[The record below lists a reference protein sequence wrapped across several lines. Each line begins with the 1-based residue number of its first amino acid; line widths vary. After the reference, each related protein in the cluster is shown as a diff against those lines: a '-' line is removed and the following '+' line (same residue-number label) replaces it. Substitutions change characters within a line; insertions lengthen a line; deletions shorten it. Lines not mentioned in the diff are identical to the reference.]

1 MHILY
6 LTGETIPG
14 DNGGSVHAMEVA
26 ANFVRL
32 GHQVDLVANRA
43 PGDSEKE
50 VIAGVKVRRIR
61 QQIRGR
67 TAPLLA
73 AQKILSFFRA
83 DYDLILERFS
93 ALGGTGV
100 IVSLVKGIP
109 LVCEV
114 NSPHTEELIWRY
126 NLRNPVKGL
135 LRGWRRLQF
144 RLSDVLLATRR
155 SLVPRLSRKK
165 VELVEWAANTEMFHE
180 ELRDSA
186 RVRRL
191 RWQYDLHDKTVVL
204 FLGSFRPWHG
214 IHRLPE
220 IADRVV
226 RENDEIRFLLV
237 GDGEGAP
244 RVRKEIA
251 DRGLSDYVVFAGSHP
266 YHDIPYFV
274 ACADIAIAPFDAE
287 KFEPLERF
295 GFYWS
300 PLKIFESMA
309 VGVPVV
315 TFAYDTLSR
324 LVGDDERGV
333 AVAPGNIAAMTTAVL
348 DLARDDARRSALSTA
363 AREFVKLRYTW
374 QGHVEHLER
383 LFVDLLEKRPA
394 RSGLF

>member
-14 DNGGSVHAMEVA
+14 NNGGSVHAIEVA

-32 GHQVDLVANRA
+32 GHQVDLVANMN
-43 PGDSEKE
+43 PGESEKE
-50 VIAGVKVRRIR
+50 VIAGVKVRRVVQRIG
-61 QQIRGR
+61 GR
-67 TAPLLA
+67 TLPILA
-73 AQKILSFFRA
+73 AQKVFSFFRA
-83 DYDLILERFS
+83 DYDLVLERFS

-100 IVSLVKGIP
+100 IVSIVKGIP
-109 LVCEV
+109 LVCEI

-135 LRGWRRLQF
+135 LRAWRRFQF
-144 RLSDVLLATRR
+144 RLSDLLLATRR
-155 SLVPRLSRKK
+155 SVVPKLSRNK

-180 ELRDSA
+180 ELRQSA

-191 RWQYDLHDKTVVL
+191 RWQYDLQDKTVVL

-214 IHRLPE
+214 IDRLPE

-226 RENDEIRFLLV
+226 REDDRIRFLLV
-237 GDGEGAP
+237 GDGEGAS
-244 RVRKEIA
+244 RVRKEVG
-251 DRGLSDYVVFAGSHP
+251 DRGLSDYVVFTGSQP
-266 YHDIPYFV
+266 YHEIPYFV
-274 ACADIAIAPFDAE
+274 ACADLAIAPFDAE
-287 KFEPLERF
+287 KFEPLKRF

-315 TFAYDTLSR
+315 TFDYDVLRR

-333 AVAPGNIAAMTTAVL
+333 AVPPGNIAAMTAAVL
-348 DLARDDARRSALSTA
+348 ELARDDARRSVLAAA
-363 AREFVKLRYTW
+363 ARDFVKSHYTW
-374 QGHVEHLER
+374 QAHVERLER
-383 LFVDLLEKRPA
+383 LFVDLLERRPP

>member
-14 DNGGSVHAMEVA
+14 NNGGSVHAIEVA

-32 GHQVDLVANRA
+32 GHQVDLVANMN

-50 VIAGVKVRRIR
+50 VIAGVKVRRVA
-61 QQIRGR
+61 QQIGGR
-67 TAPLLA
+67 TAPILSTR
-73 AQKILSFFRA
+73 KIFSFFRA
-83 DYDLILERFS
+83 DYDLVLERFS

-109 LVCEV
+109 LIYEI

-126 NLRNPVKGL
+126 SLRNPVKGL

-144 RLSDVLLATRR
+144 RLSDLLLATRT
-155 SLVPRLSRKK
+155 SVVPKLSRNK

-180 ELRDSA
+180 ELRHSA

-191 RWQYDLHDKTVVL
+191 RWQYDLEDKTVVL

-214 IHRLPE
+214 IERLPE
-220 IADRVV
+220 IADRVIG
-226 RENDEIRFLLV
+226 EDDGIRFLLV
-237 GDGEGAP
+237 GDGEGASG
-244 RVRKEIA
+244 VQKEIA
-251 DRGLSDYVVFAGSHP
+251 ARGLGDYIVFAGSQP
-266 YHDIPYFV
+266 YHEIPYFV
-274 ACADIAIAPFDAE
+274 ACADLAIAPFDAE

-300 PLKIFESMA
+300 PLKVFESMA

-315 TFAYDTLSR
+315 TFDYDVLRR
-324 LVGDDERGV
+324 LIGDDERGV
-333 AVAPGNIAAMTTAVL
+333 AVEPGNVGAMTAAVL
-348 DLARDDARRSALSTA
+348 ALARDGDRRRALGVA
-363 AREFVKLRYTW
+363 ARTFVASRYTW
-374 QGHVEHLER
+374 QAHVER
-383 LFVDLLEKRPA
+383 LARRFEDLLEERPA